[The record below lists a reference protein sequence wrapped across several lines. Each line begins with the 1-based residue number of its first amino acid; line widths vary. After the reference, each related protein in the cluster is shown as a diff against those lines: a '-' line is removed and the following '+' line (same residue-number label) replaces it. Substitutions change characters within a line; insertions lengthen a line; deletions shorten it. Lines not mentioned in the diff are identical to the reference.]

1 MRPGWE
7 RRAPVS
13 QRIHLQ
19 HADTSPDGFV
29 NQYPKALNNILS
41 DKNVRPNVL
50 ISTLLRCFEIPENK
64 WEA

>member
-1 MRPGWE
+1 
-7 RRAPVS
+7 VS